1 MFPLAQT
8 SMPLTRRQKTKG
20 RKSREMDMMS
30 DFDLLDLMTGND
42 NLNPIEREL
51 TNTIEGST
59 NHYDI
64 ESNSHPR
71 GNPSQEN
78 EFRDFTHENTVPRQN
93 RSLETMETFTI
104 EINLRL
110 S

>member
-1 MFPLAQT
+1 
-8 SMPLTRRQKTKG
+8 
-20 RKSREMDMMS
+20 MDMMS
-30 DFDLLDLMTGND
+30 DFDKLDLMFGSD
-42 NLNPIEREL
+42 NFNPIEREL
-51 TNTIEGST
+51 ANAIEGST

-71 GNPSQEN
+71 GNLSHEN
-78 EFRDFTHENTVPRQN
+78 EFRDFTHENTIPRQD

-110 S
+110 SRRNGFNDGHDTFTNLSGQEFCNS